1 MASTLVETIGEGMYR
16 VPIPVPFPMK
26 YVYCYVYQEADGWS
40 IVDVGFRDRE
50 AMRAWESAFRELG
63 IKPRHVR
70 AIYLTHFHPDH
81 FGLAGWMQQQT
92 EAPVWISAPDYHMA
106 ERVWGEEGIQA
117 GEVAALFR
125 RHGAPEELT
134 SEMEKEMW
142 KLSMRVSPL
151 PVLTVL
157 DASEIVLGQRRWTI
171 VPVPGHSDGLIS
183 FYQPELRQLVASDH
197 VLDRI
202 TPNIGVWPGADPN
215 PLQQY
220 FASLRKVEELEV
232 DIAWPAHGA
241 AIHQFRE
248 RVGAIARHHG
258 QRLQAIKAL
267 ATARVT
273 AYDIAWHLFHHKRL
287 TPTQWR
293 LAIAETLAHLEYL
306 VSTGELKKEEHQHV
320 VFYQQ
325 PVR

>member
-26 YVYCYVYQEADGWS
+26 HVYCYVYQEADGWS

-134 SEMEKEMW
+134 AEIEKDMW

-157 DASEIVLGQRRWTI
+157 DASDIVLGQRRWTI

-183 FYQPELRQLVASDH
+183 FYQPELRQLIASDH

-220 FASLRKVEELEV
+220 FTSLRKVEELEV
-232 DIAWPAHGA
+232 DIAWPAHGR

-248 RVGAIARHHG
+248 RVSAIVRHHG

-273 AYDIAWHLFHHKRL
+273 AYDIARRLFDHKRL
-287 TPTQWR
+287 TPIQWR

-306 VSTGELKKEEHQHV
+306 VSTGELEKEEHQRTI
-320 VFYQQ
+320 FYEQ
-325 PVR
+325 PAR

>member
-26 YVYCYVYQEADGWS
+26 YVYCYVCQEADGWS

-134 SEMEKEMW
+134 AQMEKDMW

-157 DASEIVLGQRRWTI
+157 DASDIVLGQRRWTI

-220 FASLRKVEELEV
+220 FTSLRKVEELEV
-232 DIAWPAHGA
+232 DIAWPAHGG

-248 RVGAIARHHG
+248 RVSAIVRHHG

-273 AYDIAWHLFHHKRL
+273 AYDIARRLFDHKRL
-287 TPTQWR
+287 NPTQWR

-306 VSTGELKKEEHQHV
+306 VSTGELEKEEYQHV